1 MTHYFCQ
8 TPHLT
13 LPLKVGS
20 ELRKLQFHS
29 GVYST
34 DDKDEIKAI
43 ESSKLF
49 RAPRTIYKI
58 PAGVDPKSPDLL
70 FEIPEIEHSAYQKLL
85 HYAKKLGNIPF
96 VEQLSESDLKN
107 AVAKRE
113 GELRKLL
120 IPEVVER
127 PKFSEYAAPVEA
139 AIPPSEITKPKRK
152 KS

>member
-13 LPLKVGS
+13 LPLKVGND
-20 ELRKLQFHS
+20 LRKLQFHS

-49 RAPRTIYKI
+49 KAPRTIYKI
-58 PAGVDPKSPDLL
+58 PEGVDPKSPDLL

-127 PKFSEYAAPVEA
+127 PKAPVYISPEVA
-139 AIPPSEITKPKRK
+139 AKEFPAEPKPKRK
-152 KS
+152 KL

>member
-34 DDKDEIKAI
+34 DDKEEIKAI

-49 RAPRTIYKI
+49 KAPRTIYKV
-58 PAGVDPKSPDLL
+58 PEGVDPKSPDLL
-70 FEIPEIEHSAYQKLL
+70 FEIPEIVHSAYQKLL
-85 HYAKKLGNIPF
+85 HYAKKLGNIQF

-127 PKFSEYAAPVEA
+127 PRISEYAAPVEA
-139 AIPPSEITKPKRK
+139 AVPTSEIIKPKRK
-152 KS
+152 KP